1 MATLAQLL
9 SESESHEPATTAQRR
24 WIREFSN
31 PRRAAIGL
39 PPLQDDDNDEIP
51 ELEFFE
57 RARERGMLPR
67 R

>member
-1 MATLAQLL
+1 MTKLAQVLA
-9 SESESHEPATTAQRR
+9 ETERHTPATTAQRR

-31 PRRAAIGL
+31 PRRVALGL
-39 PPLQDDDNDEIP
+39 PPLQDDDDDEIP